1 MFMRNDGT
9 GRNALEGNVL
19 WALTAAMVAMGGMTL
34 PAAEIWDPGEPV
46 VTYYGGPGCFWKKE
60 RINDFWAKQ
69 FKEGGFNTV
78 WAKTPEELDV
88 AAKYG
93 LRVIYKVDIS
103 DPLRT
108 APLAERINRVKNHP
122 ALYIYELTDEPSVG
136 KFVSLGREK
145 EFIRTVDPRH
155 AVWVNLLP
163 TYANHNQLGVGGK
176 DNVLGFGMERISAY
190 WEHVRLFCEL
200 FQPELLTYDH
210 YHFKNNGDGGHYF
223 LNLGII
229 QQNAAARRIP
239 FWNGLQSCTWR
250 VGERA
255 SPTSPRIPN
264 ADEMRFL
271 AHTTA
276 AYGAHGLYWYVYSG
290 NKDHFGAIVEEDGT
304 TGEKYESLKSIHQE
318 FLAFA
323 SVLSRLQFKGAY
335 SHGMHPT
342 GTTPYSEQA
351 ILAISPDVPS
361 TEVKDM
367 QRLEDTVIVTRFV
380 SGNGQTYL
388 MVVNCDYRK
397 ERTIHAKA
405 PCAAEL
411 FDPISREWSPVGKA
425 FDLSL
430 VRGGGAIVRLDVQ

>member
-1 MFMRNDGT
+1 MTKKETVVGARGS
-9 GRNALEGNVL
+9 GRVVKFSLAG
-19 WALTAAMVAMGGMTL
+19 VAMMVCSML
-34 PAAEIWDPGEPV
+34 PAGQMWDPGEPV

-69 FKEGGFNTV
+69 LKEGGFNTV
-78 WAKTPEELDV
+78 WAKTPEELDI

-93 LRVIYKVDIS
+93 LRVIYKIYGS
-103 DPLRT
+103 DPLRK
-108 APLAERINRVKNHP
+108 APMEEWINRVKNHP
-122 ALYIYELTDEPSVG
+122 ALYLYELTDEPSAG
-136 KFVSLGREK
+136 KFVSLGRVK
-145 EFIRTVDPRH
+145 EFVRTVDPKH

-163 TYANHNQLGVGGK
+163 TYANYKQLGVGGK
-176 DNVLGFGMERISAY
+176 DKVLGFGMERISAY

-304 TGEKYESLKSIHQE
+304 TGEKYESLKSIHRE

-323 SVLSRLQFKGAY
+323 SVLSRLRFKGAY
-335 SHGMHPT
+335 SHGMHPA

-351 ILAISPDVPS
+351 ILSISPDAPCR
-361 TEVKDM
+361 EVEEL
-367 QRLEDTVIVTRFV
+367 QRLEDTLLVTRFAAAD
-380 SGNGQTYL
+380 GRTYL

-397 ERTIHAKA
+397 ERTVHAKA
-405 PCAAEL
+405 PASAEL
-411 FDPISREWSPVGKA
+411 FDPLSRRWSPVGRE
-425 FDLSL
+425 FDLPL
-430 VRGGGAIVRLDVQ
+430 ARGGGAILRLAAK